1 MTKIL
6 ITGTTSG
13 IGFEIVKLLN
23 CEIVEL
29 NRTTVDLDYPELITD
44 NHVPLVDIVINNA
57 GHDIGG
63 KVLFAEHEFAHWQRI
78 INTNLV
84 SAMRITQLAIQK
96 NSNLTVINITS
107 NNNDKYWG
115 NDLVYSLSKVAL
127 EHFGKMLEIDY
138 PNITVKEARIG
149 LTKTNFNNSRYQ
161 LNHKPIDDLY
171 SNEHLLPATVANKI
185 INFLVTNDN
194 HFLRIP
200 E

>member
-1 MTKIL
+1 MRIL

-29 NRTTVDLDYPELITD
+29 NRTVVDLDHPELITD

-96 NSNLTVINITS
+96 NPNLTVINITS
-107 NNNDKYWG
+107 SNNDKYWG

-161 LNHKPIDDLY
+161 LDHKPIDDLY
-171 SNEHLLPATVANKI
+171 SNEHLLPGPVANKI
-185 INFLVTNDN
+185 INFLVTSDN
-194 HFLRIP
+194 HFLRISK
-200 E
+200 

>member
-1 MTKIL
+1 MKIL

-13 IGFEIVKLLN
+13 IGFEIVKLIN

-63 KVLFAEHEFAHWQRI
+63 KVLFAEHKFAHWQRI

-96 NSNLTVINITS
+96 NSNLTIINITS
-107 NNNDKYWG
+107 TNNDKYWG

-149 LTKTNFNNSRYQ
+149 LTKTNFNNSRHQ

-171 SNEHLLPATVANKI
+171 SNEHLLPATVAKKI
-185 INFLVTNDN
+185 IDFLVTNDN

>member
-1 MTKIL
+1 MRIL

-29 NRTTVDLDYPELITD
+29 NRTVVDLDHPELITD

-96 NSNLTVINITS
+96 NPNLTVINITS
-107 NNNDKYWG
+107 SNNDKYWG

-161 LNHKPIDDLY
+161 LDHKPIDDLY

-185 INFLVTNDN
+185 INFLVTSDN
-194 HFLRIP
+194 HFLRISK
-200 E
+200 

>member
-1 MTKIL
+1 MRIL

-29 NRTTVDLDYPELITD
+29 NRTVVDLDHPELITD

-96 NSNLTVINITS
+96 NPNLTVINITS
-107 NNNDKYWG
+107 SNNDKYWG

-161 LNHKPIDDLY
+161 LDHKPIDDLY

-185 INFLVTNDN
+185 INFLVTSDN
-194 HFLRIP
+194 HFLRIAK
-200 E
+200 

>member
-1 MTKIL
+1 MRIL

-29 NRTTVDLDYPELITD
+29 NRTVVDLDHPELITD

-96 NSNLTVINITS
+96 NPNLTVINITS
-107 NNNDKYWG
+107 SNNDKYWG

-161 LNHKPIDDLY
+161 LDHKPIDDLY

-185 INFLVTNDN
+185 INFLVTSDN

-200 E
+200 K

>member
-1 MTKIL
+1 MKIL

-13 IGFEIVKLLN
+13 IGFEIVKLIN

-96 NSNLTVINITS
+96 NSNLTIINITS
-107 NNNDKYWG
+107 TNNDKYWG

-149 LTKTNFNNSRYQ
+149 LTKTNFNNSRHQ
-161 LNHKPIDDLY
+161 LNHKPKDDLY
-171 SNEHLLPATVANKI
+171 SNEHLLPATVAKKI
-185 INFLVTNDN
+185 IDFLITNDN
-194 HFLRIP
+194 NFLRIP

>member
-1 MTKIL
+1 MRIL

-29 NRTTVDLDYPELITD
+29 NRTVVDLDHPELITD

-96 NSNLTVINITS
+96 NPNLTVINITS
-107 NNNDKYWG
+107 GNNDKYWG

-161 LNHKPIDDLY
+161 LDHKPIDDLY

>member
-1 MTKIL
+1 MRIL

-29 NRTTVDLDYPELITD
+29 NRTVVDLDHPELITD

-96 NSNLTVINITS
+96 NPNLTVINITS
-107 NNNDKYWG
+107 SNNDKYWG

-171 SNEHLLPATVANKI
+171 SNKHLLPATVANKI
-185 INFLVTNDN
+185 INFLVTSDN

-200 E
+200 K

>member
-1 MTKIL
+1 MRIL

-29 NRTTVDLDYPELITD
+29 NRTVVDLDHPELITD

-96 NSNLTVINITS
+96 NPNLTVINITS
-107 NNNDKYWG
+107 SNNDKYWG

-161 LNHKPIDDLY
+161 LDHKPIDDLY

-185 INFLVTNDN
+185 INFLVTSDN
-194 HFLRIP
+194 HFLRILK
-200 E
+200 

>member
-1 MTKIL
+1 MRIL

-29 NRTTVDLDYPELITD
+29 NRTVVDLDHPELITD

-96 NSNLTVINITS
+96 NPNLTVINITS
-107 NNNDKYWG
+107 SNNDKYWG

-185 INFLVTNDN
+185 INFLVTSDN

-200 E
+200 K

>member
-1 MTKIL
+1 MRIL

-29 NRTTVDLDYPELITD
+29 NRTVVDLDHPELITD

-96 NSNLTVINITS
+96 TPNLTVINITS
-107 NNNDKYWG
+107 GNNDKYWG

-185 INFLVTNDN
+185 INFLVTSDN

-200 E
+200 K

>member
-1 MTKIL
+1 MRIL

-29 NRTTVDLDYPELITD
+29 NRTVVDLDHPEFITD

-96 NSNLTVINITS
+96 NPNLTVINITS
-107 NNNDKYWG
+107 SNNDKYWG

-161 LNHKPIDDLY
+161 LDHKPIDDLY

-185 INFLVTNDN
+185 INFLVTGDN
-194 HFLRIP
+194 HFLRISK
-200 E
+200 

>member
-1 MTKIL
+1 MRIL

-29 NRTTVDLDYPELITD
+29 NRTVVDLDHPELITD

-96 NSNLTVINITS
+96 NPNLTVINITS
-107 NNNDKYWG
+107 GNNDKYWG

-161 LNHKPIDDLY
+161 LDHKPIDDLY

-185 INFLVTNDN
+185 INFLVTSDN

>member
-1 MTKIL
+1 MRIL

-29 NRTTVDLDYPELITD
+29 NRTVVDLDHPEFITD

-96 NSNLTVINITS
+96 NPNLTVINITS
-107 NNNDKYWG
+107 GNNDKYWG

-161 LNHKPIDDLY
+161 LDHKPIDDLY

-185 INFLVTNDN
+185 INFLVTSDN
-194 HFLRIP
+194 HFLRISK
-200 E
+200 

>member
-1 MTKIL
+1 MRIL

-29 NRTTVDLDYPELITD
+29 NRTVVDLDHPELITD

-96 NSNLTVINITS
+96 NPNLTVINITS
-107 NNNDKYWG
+107 SNNDKYWG

-171 SNEHLLPATVANKI
+171 SNEHLLPGPVANKI
-185 INFLVTNDN
+185 INFLVTSDN
-194 HFLRIP
+194 HFLRISK
-200 E
+200 

>member
-1 MTKIL
+1 MRIL

-29 NRTTVDLDYPELITD
+29 NRTVVDLDHPELITD

-96 NSNLTVINITS
+96 NPNLTVINITS
-107 NNNDKYWG
+107 SNNDKYWG

-185 INFLVTNDN
+185 INFLVTSDN
-194 HFLRIP
+194 HFLRISK
-200 E
+200 